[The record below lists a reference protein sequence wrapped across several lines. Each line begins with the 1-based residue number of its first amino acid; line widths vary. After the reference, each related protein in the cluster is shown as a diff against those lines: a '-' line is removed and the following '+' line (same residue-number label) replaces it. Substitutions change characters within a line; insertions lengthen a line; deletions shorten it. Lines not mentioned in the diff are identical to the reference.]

1 MIIKNS
7 PKREKKRNLKI
18 GIVCLSEPK
27 ASQLLHSLL
36 SARKTKQQNI
46 TSLKPIPCFAV
57 IKAKF
62 KSKLSHFHHETLA
75 ITETNSQASSQ
86 L

>member
-1 MIIKNS
+1 MIIKKS
-7 PKREKKRNLKI
+7 PKREKKRNLEI
-18 GIVCLSEPK
+18 GILCLSEPK

-57 IKAKF
+57 TKAKF